1 MVCVVSAVWTDAGKR
16 CVVMYVKWV
25 LWSPM
30 LASVSIQSVCNRIL
44 ALCIT
49 DDAAVAFCLAGAAA
63 VQCAVHALRVVRSG
77 VVCLPHRDAA
87 RGAQVNAPSHGL
99 SIPANLLYV
108 YNVLRYEGWSALV
121 PAYTE
126 AMLVTVGKFSI
137 RCTQHSIE
145 EMVSAWFGPF
155 GRLMLPAAAAAVAA
169 GSNALRAMR
178 WADVHHAPWNSFL
191 SVVLWMECGALA
203 SCYKQLGHSAINL
216 DQNSQRALRFWGL
229 GGGSSVPGEGRAR
242 SWRLPLVRFRSEE
255 ARAQW
260 FATAYGSL
268 EAAARQVEEATGRRP
283 ASVDGG
289 GAGARVPQEGASAGR
304 DTTAPAGQ
312 SVTQHEAA
320 ANEEVPWGPSLSSR
334 EAARVLRGVERG
346 GLRAIVSKPRKM
358 WYDSKASI
366 ESQTETDLARK
377 MWTLRT
383 QHIRSAEFSRNLPLS
398 LTIDPDDVLASTFAF
413 LEPLP
418 AEVLISRP
426 MFVRF
431 KGQIGSDWG
440 GVRRAWMAKLS
451 AELFD
456 PRLGLVI
463 PCSVLATKGTSATGT
478 IAINPAPDLLY
489 TDPSVSQ
496 SRTSRETKRD
506 QKRFL
511 LRAQLEVGSRR
522 DRDRERARKRESVAT
537 PAPGGSGGAAVNGSG
552 NAVAADTDALA
563 DDVASSPPDAAVAT
577 DLSGVGEEASE
588 GELDG
593 VRWRPRSRDTAHV
606 SSPSP
611 APEGAAQA
619 SRGSGGWDAHAVAQA
634 ADLSI
639 HVAPEE
645 EGLVA
650 GDASEEQTENRQV
663 GSGAGGDEGEG
674 EGDGEGDAR
683 LAAAKSSEVDKWRDA
698 EHKSAIKDK
707 NLMDRYLRFMGRMLG
722 VALLSGD
729 TLGVNLD
736 SSFFK

>member
-1 MVCVVSAVWTDAGKR
+1 MCVCTRVSCAVCVCRS
-16 CVVMYVKWV
+16 
-25 LWSPM
+25 
-30 LASVSIQSVCNRIL
+30 NRDL
-44 ALCIT
+44 
-49 DDAAVAFCLAGAAA
+49 
-63 VQCAVHALRVVRSG
+63 
-77 VVCLPHRDAA
+77 A
-87 RGAQVNAPSHGL
+87 RGAQLNAPSHGL

-108 YNVLRYEGWSALV
+108 YNVLRYEGWSALF

-145 EMVSAWFGPF
+145 ELVSAWFGPF
-155 GRLMLPAAAAAVAA
+155 GRLMLPAAAAAVAT

-178 WADVHHAPWNSFL
+178 WADVHRAPWNSFL

-216 DQNSQRALRFWGL
+216 DQHSQRALRFWGL
-229 GGGSSVPGEGRAR
+229 GGGSRIPGEGRAR

-255 ARAQW
+255 ARSQW

-268 EAAARQVEEATGRRP
+268 EAAARQVEEVTGRRP
-283 ASVDGG
+283 ASVDA
-289 GAGARVPQEGASAGR
+289 GAEGARVPLEGASAAR
-304 DTTAPAGQ
+304 DTTAPARQ
-312 SVTQHEAA
+312 SATQDEAA
-320 ANEEVPWGPSLSSR
+320 ASEEAPWGPSLSSR
-334 EAARVLRGVERG
+334 EAARMLRGVERG
-346 GLRAIVSKPRKM
+346 GLRAIVSKPRKSRNE
-358 WYDSKASI
+358 SKAQI

-383 QHIRSAEFSRNLPLS
+383 RHIRSAEFSRNLPLS

-440 GVRRAWMAKLS
+440 GVRRAWMAKLA

-463 PCSVLATKGTSATGT
+463 PCSVLATKGTRATGT

-489 TDPSVSQ
+489 TDPSVSK
-496 SRTSRETKRD
+496 SRTSRESKREE
-506 QKRFL
+506 KRES
-511 LRAQLEVGSRR
+511 LRAQLEGGRSSGR
-522 DRDRERARKRESVAT
+522 DRDRERARKRERESVAT
-537 PAPGGSGGAAVNGSG
+537 PAPGGSGGGAVNGSG
-552 NAVAADTDALA
+552 NAVAADTDARVHDLT
-563 DDVASSPPDAAVAT
+563 SSPPDTAVAT

-593 VRWRPRSRDTAHV
+593 VRWRPRSRDPAHL

-619 SRGSGGWDAHAVAQA
+619 SRGSGGWDEPVAAA
-634 ADLSI
+634 ADSSM
-639 HVAPEE
+639 HVAPE
-645 EGLVA
+645 GDRLVA
-650 GDASEEQTENRQV
+650 GDGSEEHTGNRQV
-663 GSGAGGDEGEG
+663 SIGTGGDEGEG

-683 LAAAKSSEVDKWRDA
+683 LAAAKPNEVDKWRDA
-698 EHKSAIKDK
+698 DLKSAIKDK

-729 TLGVNLD
+729 PLGVNLD